1 MENEMKTYKD
11 ANGNT
16 ISGAWK
22 RYRKL
27 PVVVEATGPIEREED
42 IVTLNGTVHVS
53 VGEFIIRGVKGELYP
68 CKPDIFAKTYEAVSE
83 TSVESLRQIVK
94 AQERKSAEVIELLK
108 AGTSAAAVRRQTGA
122 SLGTIAYHKKRLA
135 TEK

>member
-1 MENEMKTYKD
+1 MKTCKD
-11 ANGNT
+11 ANGNVIT
-16 ISGAWK
+16 GVWK
-22 RYRKL
+22 KYRKI
-27 PVVVEATGPIEREED
+27 PVVIEATGPMDREED

-68 CKPDIFAKTYEAVSE
+68 CKPDIFAKTYEPVDE
-83 TSVESLRQIVK
+83 VRVRRRNDKKVEIV
-94 AQERKSAEVIELLK
+94 RLLK
-108 AGTSAAAVRRQTGA
+108 AHVPQAAIRRQTGA